1 MELEKIL
8 KEINNDDLRTMFQ
21 TAVVSIIL
29 QDLDKA
35 TTELEQY
42 LQYEVPTYI
51 GDIIEILGKKY
62 CVTCVYTDN
71 TVDVLSLEE
80 NEKVTK
86 NNIGLYK
93 KEIKIIGK
101 LQVIKED

>member
-29 QDLDKA
+29 QDLNKA
-35 TTELEQY
+35 TTEVEQY
-42 LQYEVPTYI
+42 LEYEVPTCL

-71 TVDVLSLEE
+71 TVDLLELGE
-80 NEKVTK
+80 NPTK
-86 NNIGLYK
+86 NNVGLYK